1 MGSNVDPEKT
11 GKPES
16 QSQAGEGTPPL
27 VGAFDLLTQ
36 LRIGEAINLRDDRP
50 PQAREQPS

>member
-36 LRIGEAINLRDDRP
+36 LRIGEAINLKDDRP